1 MRARVAAEAKQKM
14 QAQSKINLESITAI
28 WNEYR
33 ANNTSTS
40 TKSAMGQAI
49 LDFMEKKIMIKVPTA
64 ATKNIILQETP
75 LMEQLRDSFGMTD
88 LMMEINIDLTHFP
101 EYEETKSVVIKSQKE
116 VFEDFVQKNPNI
128 LQLMEKLDLKLD

>member
-1 MRARVAAEAKQKM
+1 MAAEAKQKI

-28 WNEYR
+28 WDEYR

-88 LMMEINIDLTHFP
+88 LMMEITIDLTHFP
-101 EYEETKSVVIKSQKE
+101 EYEETKSVAIKSQKE

>member
-1 MRARVAAEAKQKM
+1 VAAEAKQKI

-28 WNEYR
+28 WDEYR

-49 LDFMEKKIMIKVPTA
+49 LDFMDKKIMIKVPTA

-75 LMEQLRDSFGMTD
+75 LIEQLRDSFGMTD
-88 LMMEINIDLTHFP
+88 LIMEITIDLTHFP
-101 EYEETKSVVIKSQKE
+101 EYEETRSVGIKSQKE

>member
-1 MRARVAAEAKQKM
+1 LRARVAAEAKQKM